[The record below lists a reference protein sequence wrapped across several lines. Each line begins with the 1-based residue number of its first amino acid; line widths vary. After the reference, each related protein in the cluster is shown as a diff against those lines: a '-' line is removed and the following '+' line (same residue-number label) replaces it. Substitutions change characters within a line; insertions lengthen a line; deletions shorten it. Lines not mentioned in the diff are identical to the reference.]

1 MVRKREI
8 NENTDPSTELKKG
21 VNVVTKSGRKLK
33 YHSQVN
39 LQEHC
44 LMLRNGKQLPENA
57 NASGYSAKYYS
68 NGSFELDA

>member
-1 MVRKREI
+1 MIRKRELTRI
-8 NENTDPSTELKKG
+8 QASSTEFKKG
-21 VNVVTKSGRKLK
+21 VNVITKSGRKLK

-44 LMLRNGKQLPENA
+44 LVLRDGKPLPGND
-57 NASGYSAKYYS
+57 NASRYSAKYYS